1 MQRVRFETNNV
12 NLLNKQTMKIGKLSF
27 GIGDRFGHQA
37 VAQLKAIAK
46 AKQAG
51 VDVTPVWNKSNRE
64 HSIIHTTPA
73 DTWNAVNDAVKEFGW
88 NDPFFVDA
96 DHINISNV
104 DKFIDSSNFFTID
117 VADFIGKS
125 ADESDVAAT
134 VARNLKYCGKEILLS
149 ADHKVLVTEADIQSI
164 AKKYLF
170 AIQEAGRIYRHIE
183 KAKGA
188 DNFVTE
194 VSMDEVNS
202 PQTPVEML
210 FILSMLA
217 HEGIPAQTIAPRFS
231 GRFNKGVDY
240 VGDVVAFESE
250 FEFLLLVIEF
260 AVQEFGLPSNL
271 KLSVHSGSDKFSIY
285 PAIQRMLKKY
295 NKGIH
300 VKTAGTNWLE
310 EVIGLALAGDA
321 PLKLAKTIY
330 TEALARM
337 DELCKPYAEVINI
350 KADELPTAEVVN
362 GWSCE
367 QFVNALR
374 HIPNHPEY
382 NPNLRQLIHVGYKIA
397 VEHSEEY
404 YATLE
409 AYPEIIGEQVTTNL
423 FDRHILR
430 LFDCKP
436 IV

>member
-1 MQRVRFETNNV
+1 
-12 NLLNKQTMKIGKLSF
+12 MKIGKISF
-27 GIGDRFGHQA
+27 GVGDRFGHQTIS
-37 VAQLKAIAK
+37 QLKAIAL

-64 HSIIHTTPA
+64 HSIIHTSPA
-73 DTWNAVNDAVKEFGW
+73 DTWKAVNEGVAQFGW
-88 NDPFFVDA
+88 KGEFFVDA
-96 DHINISNV
+96 DHINLSNV

-117 VADFIGKS
+117 VADYIGKD
-125 ADESDVAAT
+125 ADAAEIAAVVAAN
-134 VARNLKYCGKEILLS
+134 AKYFGKEISLG
-149 ADHKVLVTEADIQSI
+149 ANHKVLVSESDVESI

-170 AIQEAGRIYRHIE
+170 AIKEAGRIYRHIE
-183 KAKGA
+183 SAKGA

-217 HEGIPAQTIAPRFS
+217 QEGIPAQTIAPRFS

-240 VGDVVAFESE
+240 VGNVDAFEDE
-250 FEFLLLVIEF
+250 FEFLLLVIDY
-260 AVQEFGLPSNL
+260 AVKEFGLPSNL

-295 NKGIH
+295 DKGIH

-310 EVIGLALAGDA
+310 EVIGLALAGEK
-321 PLKLAKTIY
+321 PLQLAKTIY
-330 TEALARM
+330 TEALARL
-337 DELCKPYAEVINI
+337 DELCKPYAEVIDI
-350 KADELPTAEVVN
+350 DKSQLPSAATVEA
-362 GWSCE
+362 WSSE

-374 HIPNHPEY
+374 HIPGHPEY
-382 NPNLRQLIHVGYKIA
+382 NPNLRQLIHVGYKVA
-397 VEHSEEY
+397 VEHGEEY
-404 YATLE
+404 YACLE

-423 FDRHILR
+423 YERHICR
-430 LFDCKP
+430 LFDVKK
-436 IV
+436 